1 VIAPAGYETVSRVA
15 PGLYQ
20 GAEPPHGQIL
30 RRAGFSMVVLCASE
44 NQPPD
49 DAFPGIVVV
58 RVSGLKDDGTEK
70 NPRDAYRRA
79 APAAARVAAH
89 RGRVLVT
96 CHWGFNRSG
105 LVTAIALCQRGYS
118 PDLAVAMVR
127 RARRPHGLSNPVY
140 VQAILGGGR

>member
-1 VIAPAGYETVSRVA
+1 MITPPGYETVSRVA

-49 DAFPGIVVV
+49 DAFPGVDVV
-58 RVSGLKDDGTEK
+58 RVAGLRDDGSERS
-70 NPRDAYRRA
+70 PREVYRRA

-105 LVTAIALCQRGYS
+105 PVMALALCQRGYR
-118 PDLAVAMVR
+118 PEFAVAAVR
-127 RARRPHGLSNPVY
+127 RARPPHGLSNPVY
-140 VQAILGGGR
+140 VQAILGGGK